1 MEKEEIENIKNEI
14 NKLTNTVN
22 EVKEDMI
29 SFPFIKKQYKDDL
42 IIFKQEIDNIKQK
55 FENPVENEVIT
66 QLEKMISVNTTNV
79 YIYCYYYNKPL

>member
-1 MEKEEIENIKNEI
+1 M
-14 NKLTNTVN
+14 VN

-55 FENPVENEVIT
+55 FENPGENEVIT
-66 QLEKMISVNTTNV
+66 QLEKIISVKIGRAHV
-79 YIYCYYYNKPL
+79 